1 MVRNGARKV
10 VDEREVEDRELGEE
24 CIREARL
31 ISEFDSATSY

>member
-1 MVRNGARKV
+1 MR
-10 VDEREVEDRELGEE
+10 EEVEDREFGEE